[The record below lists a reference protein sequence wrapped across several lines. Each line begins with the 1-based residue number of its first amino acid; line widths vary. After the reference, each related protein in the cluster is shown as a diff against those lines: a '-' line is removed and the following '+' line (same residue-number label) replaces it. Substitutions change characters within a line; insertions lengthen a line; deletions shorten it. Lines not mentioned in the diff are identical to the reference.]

1 ESSASSAAAPAR
13 PATSS
18 RPSPSY
24 RTTRSPEDEKGSLRR
39 NIEPPRKGRRTNTP
53 SSSRSNGPHSHDFNS
68 PSPTASHSCT
78 IATKHPHRLPAEKAF
93 HQQSPYA
100 EQPDHPVEPPLDLH
114 ESVGDIVPGT
124 LGDNDPH
131 DHLLNS
137 DPNARFRVDQGD
149 GKHNEIASRTIRGN
163 APVPQRLLIS
173 PVKRLLSR
181 PQPPHNKMGRTRINT
196 HPERCRHR
204 HKPRRTTAP
213 TQPLVDRADRRSL
226 TLRIDPSTRR
236 HPRTRQPADTKRQHR
251 RPPCPNL
258 DLPDR
263 RPRRIKWR
271 SSDLHWLTPTVG
283 HRPPSDCQR
292 RHKAQ
297 DRKRGEADSPLRPP
311 PPGPV
316 HKTVVDVTP
325 SARRKDR
332 APTSRPTAHHR

>member
-1 ESSASSAAAPAR
+1 MDPL
-13 PATSS
+13 TH
-18 RPSPSY
+18 
-24 RTTRSPEDEKGSLRR
+24 G
-39 NIEPPRKGRRTNTP
+39 
-53 SSSRSNGPHSHDFNS
+53 FNS
-68 PSPTASHSCT
+68 PSPTVSHSFT
-78 IATKHPHRLPAEKAF
+78 IATEHPHRLPAEKAF

-100 EQPDHPVEPPLDLH
+100 KQPDHPDHPVEPPLDLH

-137 DPNARFRVDQGD
+137 DPNSRFRVDQGD

-213 TQPLVDRADRRSL
+213 TQPLVDRADRRPL
-226 TLRIDPSTRR
+226 TLRIHPSTGRR
-236 HPRTRQPADTKRQHR
+236 PRSRHPADTKRQHR